1 MLTQIALFLTI
12 FAFFILEDNKTN
24 SFKTAEDLRSQY
36 KQAEKE
42 AYSRS
47 DIWVGKAM
55 DFVYSNK
62 TIMSLIA
69 RELWD
74 VGSRAIDRIV
84 EVNDKK
90 KRDTKRPSLR
100 DAAKQEPRDYRPTKW
115 LANSA
120 MDVWYGNKSM
130 IDIIAREMSD
140 VMLKLTARP
149 VSRDWPCKMS
159 RFVVF
164 LIILLLSYTCA
175 APVI

>member
-1 MLTQIALFLTI
+1 MLSQIALFLSI

-24 SFKTAEDLRSQY
+24 SFKTVEDLKNQY
-36 KQAEKE
+36 KKVEKE
-42 AYSRS
+42 AYSPS

-90 KRDTKRPSLR
+90 KGDSKRPSL
-100 DAAKQEPRDYRPTKW
+100 KEGTLPEPRDYRPSKW
-115 LANSA
+115 FANSA
-120 MDVWYGNKSM
+120 MDIWYGNKSM
-130 IDIIAREMSD
+130 IDVISREFAD
-140 VMLKLTARP
+140 VMFKLTARP
-149 VSRDWPCKMS
+149 V
-159 RFVVF
+159 
-164 LIILLLSYTCA
+164 
-175 APVI
+175 